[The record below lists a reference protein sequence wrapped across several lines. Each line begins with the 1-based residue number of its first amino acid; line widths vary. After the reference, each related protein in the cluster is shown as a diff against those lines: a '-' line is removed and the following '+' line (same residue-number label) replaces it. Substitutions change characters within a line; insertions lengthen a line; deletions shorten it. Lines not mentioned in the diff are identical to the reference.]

1 MTSIEA
7 RRRNANRRR
16 RLNGVQNTSTAAR
29 TCSHNYSSAVLP
41 ILALAF
47 FAGES
52 TFQNFQ
58 GASAFVPRS
67 TTTNTDAFA
76 IGNEQRSMGSLQ
88 IQKQT
93 PPTLLSMVAS
103 PQVPTNETIHYDDNS
118 KHDNSLLSDLRAL
131 GWDVH
136 FANQLSIGTE
146 NNDQGLIPVRV
157 TELRSKSIHVVG
169 PNGIDHLIPV
179 TQGQKIINENDEKVV
194 VAGDWILVQEDDD
207 ENDNGETSRTLRIR
221 KVLNR
226 RSVIKRKAPG
236 RNIRKKQLIA
246 SNLNTVF
253 VVSSCNQDF
262 NVARLERYI
271 AMVLETENVEPVVVL
286 TKKDLVLDM
295 GDMDMDDMDMDDKED
310 FDDED
315 EDDFDEDDDMDDF
328 DPLDEYDEG
337 DASSWLLDFYLGE
350 AGAIAGGTI
359 PVVCLD
365 ARNGTEAS
373 ELLKPW
379 LGEGQTVAF
388 VGSSGVGKSTL
399 VNSLCGFE
407 LVKTGDIHTDSG
419 QGRHTTTRR
428 QLHFL
433 KPNNQDS
440 CAILDTPGL
449 RELQLVDAAQGL
461 GEVFKD
467 LVDLAKQC
475 KFNDCTHSGE
485 PGCAIDSAVESGAID
500 ADRVARWEKLVRED
514 ALKTKDVEEGRI
526 ERERKKNRKKKSS
539 VAAKKPRRGVTELPE
554 DV

>member
-1 MTSIEA
+1 MTSMKTKK
-7 RRRNANRRR
+7 RNRRR
-16 RLNGVQNTSTAAR
+16 PLNENATTSTR
-29 TCSHNYSSAVLP
+29 IWTRNYSMKAFP
-41 ILALAF
+41 ILLLAF
-47 FAGES
+47 FGREP
-52 TFQNFQ
+52 TLQNCNRV
-58 GASAFVPRS
+58 SAFVPITVNSRQS
-67 TTTNTDAFA
+67 SL
-76 IGNEQRSMGSLQ
+76 QQSLQ
-88 IQKQT
+88 IPISPRGTKQII
-93 PPTLLSMVAS
+93 PSTLLSMVAS
-103 PQVPTNETIHYDDNS
+103 PEIPTNATTIHNTDES
-118 KHDNSLLSDLRAL
+118 SQDLKAF
-131 GWDVH
+131 GWDAH
-136 FANQLSIGTE
+136 FA
-146 NNDQGLIPVRV
+146 DQIEQDDAALIPVRV

-169 PNGIDHLIPV
+169 PNDMDHLIPV
-179 TQGQKIINENDEKVV
+179 TQGQKIVNNNDEKVV
-194 VAGDWILVQEDDD
+194 VAGDWILVQEDECNNEMD
-207 ENDNGETSRTLRIR
+207 GETEADSSEQQRTLRIR
-221 KVLNR
+221 KVLHR
-226 RSVIKRKAPG
+226 RSLIKRKTPG
-236 RNIRKKQLIA
+236 RNVRKKQLIA

-253 VVSSCNQDF
+253 VLSSCNQDF

-286 TKKDLVLDM
+286 TKKDLVLEM
-295 GDMDMDDMDMDDKED
+295 GEDMDLEDMED
-310 FDDED
+310 FDDIDDNYVDDDIEEDDEEMQFDDDED
-315 EDDFDEDDDMDDF
+315 EHDES
-328 DPLDEYDEG
+328 
-337 DASSWLLDFYLGE
+337 DASTWLLDYYMGE

-433 KPNNQDS
+433 TPFNNQGS

-467 LVDLAKQC
+467 LVDLSKQC

-485 PGCAIDSAVESGAID
+485 PGCAIEAALESGTID
-500 ADRVARWEKLVRED
+500 PDRVARWEKLVRED
-514 ALKTKDVEEGRI
+514 ALNTKDVEEGRI

-539 VAAKKPRRGVTELPE
+539 VAAKKPRRGVAELPE
-554 DV
+554 DI